1 MKGSVSA
8 QQDSG
13 KLHVWMAAFK
23 LWKLIHIFQ
32 TVWRKD

>member
-8 QQDSG
+8 QDSS
-13 KLHVWMAAFK
+13 KLWLAAFK